1 MAKKLSP
8 EDQKLLDGLRD
19 RLVLTVQFIENAQD
33 FPSGS
38 ELRAIVEN
46 VTSKGD
52 LRSLRLLAREIDSM
66 TTSLAPHERE
76 GLEAHLASRLGV
88 DSQAERADLRRRM
101 EAVLARGTIAS
112 EKERRRLEEYADM
125 LEATDGDPGEI
136 AAVRRLLAST

>member
-52 LRSLRLLAREIDSM
+52 LRSLRLLAR
-66 TTSLAPHERE
+66 
-76 GLEAHLASRLGV
+76 
-88 DSQAERADLRRRM
+88 
-101 EAVLARGTIAS
+101 
-112 EKERRRLEEYADM
+112 
-125 LEATDGDPGEI
+125 
-136 AAVRRLLAST
+136 